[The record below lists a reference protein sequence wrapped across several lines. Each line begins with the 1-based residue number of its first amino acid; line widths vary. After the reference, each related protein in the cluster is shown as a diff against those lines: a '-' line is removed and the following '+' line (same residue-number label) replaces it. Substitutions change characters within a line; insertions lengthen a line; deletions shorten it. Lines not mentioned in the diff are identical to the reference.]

1 MILRRAIVQVQ
12 TDNLDYKTDHE
23 NTKKKKRNLLKV
35 RSEIHP
41 K

>member
-23 NTKKKKRNLLKV
+23 NTKKKKKKSFKSEV
-35 RSEIHP
+35 RDSP
-41 K
+41 